1 MKLKIAEVIE
11 WDDTLP
17 VEEQSPLAQAWF
29 MENVQSKLT
38 IYDNQEGIKPKF
50 DKYGRPEK
58 WVVDLPSCTVE
69 LKWNYQKEKSTEW
82 TKGKD
87 SVTLKIKA

>member
-1 MKLKIAEVIE
+1 MKVKIAEVIE

-50 DKYGRPEK
+50 DKYGRPAK
-58 WVVDLPSCTVE
+58 WVVDLSTCTVE
-69 LKWNYQKEKSTEW
+69 LKWNYQKKDSSEW

-87 SVTLKIKA
+87 SVSLKMK

>member
-1 MKLKIAEVIE
+1 MKIKVAEVIE

-17 VEEQSPLAQAWF
+17 VEEQSPMAQAWF
-29 MENVQSKLT
+29 MENVQSKIT
-38 IYDNQEGIKPKF
+38 FYDDQKGIKPKF

-58 WVVDLPSCTVE
+58 WVVELPTCTVE
-69 LKWNYQKEKSTEW
+69 LKWNYQKKDSSEW

-87 SVTLKIKA
+87 SVSLKIKA

>member
-1 MKLKIAEVIE
+1 MKIKVAEVIE

-17 VEEQSPLAQAWF
+17 VEEQSPMAQAWF
-29 MENVQSKLT
+29 MENVQSKIT
-38 IYDNQEGIKPKF
+38 FDDDQKGIKPKF

-58 WVVDLPSCTVE
+58 WVVDLPTCTVE
-69 LKWNYQKEKSTEW
+69 LKWNYQKKDSSEW

-87 SVTLKIKA
+87 SVSLKIK

>member
-1 MKLKIAEVIE
+1 MEVKIAEVIE

-58 WVVDLPSCTVE
+58 WVVDLSTCTVE
-69 LKWNYQKEKSTEW
+69 LKWNYQKKDSSEW

-87 SVTLKIKA
+87 SVSLKMK